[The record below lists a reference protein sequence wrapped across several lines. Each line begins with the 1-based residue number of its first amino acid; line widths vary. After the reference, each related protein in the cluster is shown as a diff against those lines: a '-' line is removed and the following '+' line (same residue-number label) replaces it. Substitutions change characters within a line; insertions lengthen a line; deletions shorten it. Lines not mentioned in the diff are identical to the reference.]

1 MFRSYFSIIAL
12 TLLVTSLTGCATVPL
27 PGKGFT
33 TPQSVRPVK
42 PLMEG
47 REGTVSQKPSSNPS
61 AKPGTQSGTKL
72 GVKSNPSAQSG
83 QTVPD
88 SRVAPKLQE
97 AEDKAASARSLSQ
110 SAQTEDDWTL
120 VAQQWKRALALLPNP
135 SATSPLLGKV
145 QQARSTYTNSLQSA
159 QAQAQGFGKPT
170 TTAPLE
176 VDRNKSGRRGMIL
189 GPDPSPSPSATPTDQ
204 PGKPAGKPTDKP
216 TDKPGDKPAEPPKN
230 TSTPTPPVK
239 N

>member
-1 MFRSYFSIIAL
+1 MFRSYFSITAL
-12 TLLVTSLTGCATVPL
+12 TLLVTGLTGCATVPL

-33 TPQSVRPVK
+33 TPQPVRPVK

-47 REGTVSQKPSSNPS
+47 REGTVSQKTTSTPS
-61 AKPGTQSGTKL
+61 AKPGTQPGAKPDAKS
-72 GVKSNPSAQSG
+72 GVKPGASAQSG

-110 SAQTEDDWTL
+110 SAQTEDDWIL

-135 SATSPLLGKV
+135 APTSQLSGKV
-145 QQARSTYTNSLQSA
+145 QQARSTYTSSLQSA
-159 QAQAQGFGKPT
+159 QANAQGKPT
-170 TTAPLE
+170 ATVPLE
-176 VDRNKSGRRGMIL
+176 IDRNSSGRRGMIL
-189 GPDPSPSPSATPTDQ
+189 GTEASPSPSA
-204 PGKPAGKPTDKP
+204 AP
-216 TDKPGDKPAEPPKN
+216 TDKPGDKPVTKPADKPNDKPTEPPKN
-230 TSTPTPPVK
+230 NPTPSAK

>member
-1 MFRSYFSIIAL
+1 MFRSYFSITAL

-33 TPQSVRPVK
+33 TPQPVRPVK

-47 REGTVSQKPSSNPS
+47 REGTVSQKTTSNPS
-61 AKPGTQSGTKL
+61 AKPGTQPDVKS
-72 GVKSNPSAQSG
+72 GVKPGASAQSG

-135 SATSPLLGKV
+135 APTSPLLAKV
-145 QQARSTYTNSLQSA
+145 QQARSTYTTSLQSA
-159 QAQAQGFGKPT
+159 QANAQGKPT
-170 TTAPLE
+170 ATAPLE
-176 VDRNKSGRRGMIL
+176 IDRNSSGRRGMIL
-189 GPDPSPSPSATPTDQ
+189 GTEASPSPSAS
-204 PGKPAGKPTDKP
+204 P
-216 TDKPGDKPAEPPKN
+216 TDKPGDKPAAKPGDKPAEKPAEPPKN
-230 TSTPTPPVK
+230 NPTPTPSAK